1 MTDVVS
7 QQSLRSLPARTLYV
21 QYQDVILVVFKSGD
35 SNMCL
40 RAPWNPISGQEV
52 SKVMLNRTLSSAV
65 LSCCDGLPVPTPR
78 PVLAAVIED
87 EIVLPLR

>member
-21 QYQDVILVVFKSGD
+21 QYQDVFLVVFKSRD

-40 RAPWNPISGQEV
+40 RAPGKPVSGQEV
-52 SKVMLNRTLSSAV
+52 SKMMLNRALSSAV
-65 LSCCDGLPVPTPR
+65 LSCCDGLPIPTR
-78 PVLAAVIED
+78 GLCWLLLSRMESYC
-87 EIVLPLR
+87 L